1 MVGLITALASNG
13 AKADT
18 VTVKLTTLAPKGSSW
33 VNVLQEV
40 GENWKKVSDDRVA
53 LKIYPGGVAG
63 DEISMVS
70 KMRIGQYHAAALTST
85 GLSEIEGSVRVLQVP
100 MLYQSDAELDYVR
113 NKLTPL
119 LEQRIE
125 KKGYKVLT
133 WGEAGWAHFFA
144 TSPIARP
151 DDLKSLKLLTSANDH
166 VVLDLWKANGFNPVP
181 LSPTDILPSLE
192 TGMINAFAAPPMVA
206 LSFHWYHLAPN
217 MTDLRWSPVIGATVI
232 KKQIWDQTPA
242 DARKAMMDIA
252 HKAGDK
258 LQADIRRGNEDA
270 LGEMVK
276 RRLRIVPVPHD
287 VRAEWLRRTEDV
299 YPKLLDRFVPR
310 ETFQEAVR
318 LVKEFRARAAGPPAV
333 RDANLTGETSSGRK
347 APRKKL
353 FDTRPAGPGGE

>member
-1 MVGLITALASNG
+1 
-13 AKADT
+13 
-18 VTVKLTTLAPKGSSW
+18 
-33 VNVLQEV
+33 
-40 GENWKKVSDDRVA
+40 
-53 LKIYPGGVAG
+53 
-63 DEISMVS
+63 
-70 KMRIGQYHAAALTST
+70 
-85 GLSEIEGSVRVLQVP
+85 
-100 MLYQSDAELDYVR
+100 
-113 NKLTPL
+113 
-119 LEQRIE
+119 
-125 KKGYKVLT
+125 
-133 WGEAGWAHFFA
+133 
-144 TSPIARP
+144 
-151 DDLKSLKLLTSANDH
+151 
-166 VVLDLWKANGFNPVP
+166 
-181 LSPTDILPSLE
+181 
-192 TGMINAFAAPPMVA
+192 
-206 LSFHWYHLAPN
+206 
-217 MTDLRWSPVIGATVI
+217 
-232 KKQIWDQTPA
+232 
-242 DARKAMMDIA
+242 MMDIA